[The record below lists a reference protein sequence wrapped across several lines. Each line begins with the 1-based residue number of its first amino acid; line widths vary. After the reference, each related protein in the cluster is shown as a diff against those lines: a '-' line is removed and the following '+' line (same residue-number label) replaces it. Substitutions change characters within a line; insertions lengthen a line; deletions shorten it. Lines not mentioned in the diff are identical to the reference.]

1 MRSCFHLHK
10 VDALGFFRVG
20 EGRVGVE
27 IMKELF
33 RYMHAKILLYLFAWK
48 KTG

>member
-10 VDALGFFRVG
+10 VDALGFLWVG

-33 RYMHAKILLYLFAWK
+33 RYMHAKTVLYLYAWEK
-48 KTG
+48 IG